1 MAMIDRIVRLL
12 ALPEDSIAPTVFGG
26 AHRLT
31 EVRQFSLAI
40 SRATKRESL
49 TLVNHWGT
57 RSTSDI
63 SYFYFFAAHGLW
75 SKKIGPCSIC
85 PSARR
90 QLDGCGWH
98 LEPSLRSQRHFSNG
112 GKARG

>member
-1 MAMIDRIVRLL
+1 MTDRIVRLL
-12 ALPEDSIAPTVFGG
+12 APPEDAMAPTVFGG
-26 AHRLT
+26 AHCLT

-63 SYFYFFAAHGLW
+63 SYSIFFRAWLLVEENRTVFN
-75 SKKIGPCSIC
+75 SPIST
-85 PSARR
+85 PST
-90 QLDGCGWH
+90 
-98 LEPSLRSQRHFSNG
+98 
-112 GKARG
+112 